1 MGWNRVCNGA
11 LAGRGIKGGFR
22 LACQRKDVTMA
33 QDQATR
39 RFAGVTLEDTLAIR
53 VAVARADREGRTCR
67 LDAGSPNWIGR
78 IVAKRLGLDLD
89 DKNTGREHAIRVGKL
104 INIWTDTGVLV
115 IEHRLDP
122 TTLELPKFVVP
133 GKNWR
138 LTELLA
144 QQRALN
150 RELRKARRTSSSSSR
165 RENIDWLAMAQAQG
179 APGKTDRGH
188 PDGVCYWR
196 IKTTF
201 SGGDELRVRAD
212 EARVMPNGDLV
223 LIKRLEG
230 GGERVNLALARGKW
244 AAVYELNAEI

>member
-1 MGWNRVCNGA
+1 MV
-11 LAGRGIKGGFR
+11 
-22 LACQRKDVTMA
+22 
-33 QDQATR
+33 QDQPTS

-67 LDAGSPNWIGR
+67 LDTGSPHWIGR
-78 IVAKRLGLDLD
+78 IVAKRLGLDLG
-89 DKNTGREHAIRVGKL
+89 DKNTYREHSIRIGKL
-104 INIWTDTGVLV
+104 IDIWTDTGVLV
-115 IEHRLDP
+115 VEHRLDP
-122 TTLELPKFVVP
+122 RTLELPKFVVP

-150 RELRKARRTSSSSSR
+150 RELRKARRTSSSSR
-165 RENIDWLAMAQAQG
+165 RENIDWLANAQRP
-179 APGKTDRGH
+179 PGKTDKGPRH

-230 GGERVNLALARGKW
+230 GRERVNLALARGRW
-244 AAVYELNAEI
+244 AAVYELNAEIGGKEEI

>member
-1 MGWNRVCNGA
+1 
-11 LAGRGIKGGFR
+11 
-22 LACQRKDVTMA
+22 MA

-53 VAVARADREGRTCR
+53 VAVARADREGRPCR
-67 LDAGSPNWIGR
+67 LDVGSPDWVGR

-89 DKNTGREHAIRVGKL
+89 DKNTYREHARRIGKL
-104 INIWTDTGVLV
+104 MDIWTGTGVLV
-115 IEHRLDP
+115 IERRLDP
-122 TTLELPKFVVP
+122 STLELPKFVLP
-133 GKNWR
+133 GKNWK

-150 RELRKARRTSSSSSR
+150 RELRKARRTSSSSAR
-165 RENIDWLAMAQAQG
+165 RDNIDWLATAQAPC
-179 APGKTDRGH
+179 ARSKTDMGPQH
-188 PDGVCYWR
+188 PDGVSYWR

-201 SGGDELRVRAD
+201 SGGQELRVRAD

-230 GGERVNLALARGKW
+230 GRERVNLALARGRW
-244 AAVYELNAEI
+244 AAVYELNAEIGGKEDI

>member
-1 MGWNRVCNGA
+1 
-11 LAGRGIKGGFR
+11 
-22 LACQRKDVTMA
+22 MA
-33 QDQATR
+33 QDQATS

-67 LDAGSPNWIGR
+67 LDVGSPDWIGL

-89 DKNTGREHAIRVGKL
+89 DKDTYREHAIRIGKL

-115 IEHRLDP
+115 VEHRVDSR
-122 TTLELPKFVVP
+122 TLELPKFVVP

-150 RELRKARRTSSSSSR
+150 RELRRARRTSGSSSQ
-165 RENIDWLAMAQAQG
+165 REKIDWLAAAQRAR
-179 APGKTDRGH
+179 GKTDKGPRH
-188 PDGVCYWR
+188 PDGDCYWR
-196 IKTTF
+196 IKTT
-201 SGGDELRVRAD
+201 SPGGDELRVRAD
-212 EARVMPNGDLV
+212 EARIMPNGDLV

-230 GGERVNLALARGKW
+230 GRERVNLALARGRW
-244 AAVYELNAEI
+244 DAVYELNAEIGRKEEI